1 MRHSGRSMHALAAI
15 WCAAAVFCFS
25 RQALAHRVNIFAAEE
40 NGKIVT
46 ESYSSSGKKCKDA
59 KISVFDGSGI
69 LLLEGTTDGEG
80 KFSFDVPGKGTLRI
94 VLDAGTGHRAEYTL
108 SVGEGSSD
116 SAVEREEVGAA
127 RERHS
132 IRLRDVIGGL
142 GWIVGIMGIVMYLR
156 SRKSGQG

>member
-1 MRHSGRSMHALAAI
+1 MQRSKRGMRALAAI

-25 RQALAHRVNIFAAEE
+25 RQALAHRVNIFATEE
-40 NGKIVT
+40 DGKIVT

-59 KISVFDGSGI
+59 KISVFDDGGV

-80 KFSFDVPGKGTLRI
+80 KFSFDNPGKGTLRI
-94 VLDAGTGHRAEYTL
+94 VLDAGMGHRAEYTL
-108 SVGEGSSD
+108 SGSSD
-116 SAVEREEVGAA
+116 LAVKRTEVGVA

-156 SRKSGQG
+156 SRKSGQE